1 MSEPHQ
7 ASRKGLLARLGW
19 RQEQRVPWAEELGR
33 QQGKTASPDFVPDLI
48 RKNVTNRA
56 VLRHQAQVA
65 EEDPIARNIVTNLS
79 VNTFDDWFE
88 LVDKDGNT
96 HPINEEVQKQFRFL
110 DAQFIYTQCL
120 ITMRKFGWCWQQ
132 VGKEK
137 IDDGADTAG
146 RRVANL
152 DYFSPEEMIVVE
164 TDDMN
169 RPKTLRLNIEGVNE
183 VDQETFPVSDFVL
196 WNSDPIGR
204 SWKGF
209 PACNGA
215 WDALTELRL
224 VINAVTWYIMKI
236 GMGAWIIELKKSV
249 SDAEAAK
256 IQTMIQKLNSRTVAM
271 VNKDKVDDINF
282 KGAPISAASFVE
294 IFNVLLGR
302 VAAATSIPADV
313 FTGQSA
319 GKIMG
324 SDVNLKSL
332 YQVLNGI
339 QTGAARPIRKNID
352 EMGFKDVTPEYF
364 FKWNVKFV
372 PDAEQEAKIS
382 FLKTE
387 ELGIRASTGLFTKN
401 ELREFIGFSPLA
413 EGGEELSTTVNI
425 QMQGA
430 EPSDRATEREN
441 TQNITKEHV

>member
-7 ASRKGLLARLGW
+7 PRQGILARLGW
-19 RQEQRVPWAEELGR
+19 RQESRTPWAEELGK

-48 RKNVTNRA
+48 RKNVTSRA
-56 VLRHQAQVA
+56 VLQHQAQVA

-79 VNTFDDWFE
+79 INTFDDWFE

-169 RPKTLRLNIEGVNE
+169 RPKTLRLNIEGVKE
-183 VDQETFPVSDFVL
+183 PDQETFPVSDFVL

-224 VINAVTWYIMKI
+224 AINSVTWYIMKI
-236 GMGAWIIELKKSV
+236 GMGAWVIELKKSV
-249 SDAEAAK
+249 SDTEAKK
-256 IQTMIQKLNSRTVAM
+256 IENMIKKLNQRTVAM
-271 VNKDKVDDINF
+271 VSKDKVEGIDF

-294 IFNVLLGR
+294 IFNTLLGR
-302 VAAATSIPADV
+302 VAAATGIPADV

-339 QTGAARPIRKNID
+339 QTGVARPIRKNLD
-352 EMGFKDVTPEYF
+352 EMGFKNTDPEYF

-387 ELGIRASTGLFTKN
+387 ELGIRTSTGLFTKN
-401 ELREFIGFSPLA
+401 ELREFDGYPPLA
-413 EGGEELSTTVNI
+413 EGGEELSTTVEI
-425 QMQGA
+425 VQRGA
-430 EPSDRATEREN
+430 EPSDEATKREN
-441 TQNITKEHV
+441 TENITGDRV